1 MTQFVVDAS
10 GLRSQNDAM
19 KESEAAVASSAKSY
33 LDSYAP
39 GLQNALPTAGLYN
52 AVAEA
57 SRQLTSNLQ
66 LTFNQLHTV
75 LIGTCNQVD
84 GAIDYYEKT
93 DEDNARAYDQ
103 TLGENR

>member
-1 MTQFVVDAS
+1 MTRFVVDAS

-19 KESEAAVASSAKSY
+19 KKSEAEVASSAKKY

-103 TLGENR
+103 TLGESR